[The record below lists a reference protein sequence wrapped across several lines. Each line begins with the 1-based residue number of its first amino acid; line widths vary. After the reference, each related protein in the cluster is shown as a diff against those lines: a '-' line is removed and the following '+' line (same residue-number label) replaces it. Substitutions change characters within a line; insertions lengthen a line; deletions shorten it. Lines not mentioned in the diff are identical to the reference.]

1 MLVLGS
7 LLLLASLS
15 CDLVLSER
23 SINVLGQCR
32 ETCQALFHQTN
43 KREGQVNSPLTA
55 CQHGCDSYPTSRDAK
70 DGVNMRFDVDTY
82 YGDAQKKCDFGCD
95 QSFPDLRA
103 ACRSGCDGYRR
114 AMSLHDVTDVH
125 DDIPT
130 LFSRLDDFFQSPF
143 QSLFS
148 REPLFRRMPDG
159 IFGRKD
165 DDRDPFSSH
174 DGIFNNLHKQM
185 TKMMNSIPFEFKFDT
200 FPRWSPQDQEGGG
213 QMTVISAGP
222 GYREEKHYK
231 IGNDGHVVEVP
242 NSMTHDALMH
252 KNPLDQ
258 SFNFDEVEILPQQPK
273 PFQEE
278 ERLSVSRKQLEK
290 EEKEVERFF
299 DVDDFVKPIFN
310 DVNEKVHDTDIE
322 YQRASD
328 YVDEVKLTCSGGN
341 TKWSDW
347 VACIHDKVGIPRWL
361 TAATISLGIVFS
373 IWLCLVIP
381 SAAPKQ
387 RVKASVV
394 DTTTA
399 AAKAKEAEA
408 MMISTVTTADNLE
421 KGLAPPPSY
430 QEVTGLGLT
439 VKLEPVHS
447 PTTTVISGEKKEEE
461 ESNA

>member
-1 MLVLGS
+1 M
-7 LLLLASLS
+7 
-15 CDLVLSER
+15 ETRKR
-23 SINVLGQCR
+23 SATL
-32 ETCQALFHQTN
+32 
-43 KREGQVNSPLTA
+43 
-55 CQHGCDSYPTSRDAK
+55 DA
-70 DGVNMRFDVDTY
+70 R
-82 YGDAQKKCDFGCD
+82 
-95 QSFPDLRA
+95 
-103 ACRSGCDGYRR
+103 
-114 AMSLHDVTDVH
+114 
-125 DDIPT
+125 
-130 LFSRLDDFFQSPF
+130 
-143 QSLFS
+143 
-148 REPLFRRMPDG
+148 
-159 IFGRKD
+159 RKD

-185 TKMMNSIPFEFKFDT
+185 TKMMNSIPFEFKFNT

-258 SFNFDEVEILPQQPK
+258 SINFDEVEILPEQSK

-322 YQRASD
+322 YQRESD

-361 TAATISLGIVFS
+361 TAATISLGIIFS

-381 SAAPKQ
+381 STAPK
-387 RVKASVV
+387 RKVKTLLIKGEKPSSAILKAVKEAESA
-394 DTTTA
+394 A

-408 MMISTVTTADNLE
+408 
-421 KGLAPPPSY
+421 
-430 QEVTGLGLT
+430 
-439 VKLEPVHS
+439 
-447 PTTTVISGEKKEEE
+447 SGYKKEEFMVAVINVDLPPTYGDLAMPG
-461 ESNA
+461 SPAPSYKSDMAASTAVP

>member
-1 MLVLGS
+1 M
-7 LLLLASLS
+7 
-15 CDLVLSER
+15 
-23 SINVLGQCR
+23 
-32 ETCQALFHQTN
+32 QTN
-43 KREGQVNSPLTA
+43 CEL
-55 CQHGCDSYPTSRDAK
+55 GCDK
-70 DGVNMRFDVDTY
+70 
-82 YGDAQKKCDFGCD
+82 
-95 QSFPDLRA
+95 SFPDLRA
-103 ACRSGCDGYRR
+103 ACRSGCDAYRR
-114 AMSLHDVTDVH
+114 ALSLHDVTDVQ

-130 LFSRLDDFFQSPF
+130 LFSRLDDFFQTPF

-148 REPLFRRMPDG
+148 REPLFRRIPDG

-165 DDRDPFSSH
+165 DDTDPFSSH

-231 IGNDGHVVEVP
+231 IGNNGHVVEVP

-252 KNPLDQ
+252 TNPLDQ
-258 SFNFDEVEILPQQPK
+258 SINFDDVEILPVKQKSFQRERPSRK
-273 PFQEE
+273 QQEE
-278 ERLSVSRKQLEK
+278 EEK
-290 EEKEVERFF
+290 KDEERFF
-299 DVDDFVKPIFN
+299 DDKYFHDNFVSPIFN
-310 DVNEKVHDTDIE
+310 DVIEKVHDTEIE
-322 YQRASD
+322 YQRGSD
-328 YVDEVKLTCSGGN
+328 YVDEMKLTCSGGN

-387 RVKASVV
+387 RVKASVG

-399 AAKAKEAEA
+399 AAKAKKAEA

-421 KGLAPPPSY
+421 KGRAPPPSY

-447 PTTTVISGEKKEEE
+447 PTTTVIGGEKKEEE